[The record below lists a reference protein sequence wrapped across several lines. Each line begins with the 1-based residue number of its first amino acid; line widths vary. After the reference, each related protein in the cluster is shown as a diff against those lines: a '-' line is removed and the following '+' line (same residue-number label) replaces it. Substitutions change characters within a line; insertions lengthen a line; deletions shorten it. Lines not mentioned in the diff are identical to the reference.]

1 MGNVQP
7 LPCTCK
13 EAMVVHA
20 TVAMKAKRKKPLVA
34 NNVGG
39 GTADQDGGKGKEAT
53 LPECRVRVEELA
65 AGEDGGVRL
74 KVVATRKDAAEF
86 VARLEKRAADR
97 KARIEELVNG
107 GMMSPCRDAWRP
119 RLATI
124 PEN

>member
-1 MGNVQP
+1 MYIATERCHSEIEESKHTSVATTSPRTHMGNVQP

-65 AGEDGGVRL
+65 AGCG
-74 KVVATRKDAAEF
+74 
-86 VARLEKRAADR
+86 
-97 KARIEELVNG
+97 
-107 GMMSPCRDAWRP
+107 
-119 RLATI
+119 
-124 PEN
+124 